1 MGHPGGCERI
11 SQGRWIPE
19 CLHAGESK
27 TPAELVLWAGQEA
40 PACRTPGRT
49 HPGTWRETGCTS
61 GLAGTL
67 HLSGVRGHLAD
78 GVGVSFTEDTFWMP
92 KTETGLGMWGL
103 PGTRHPFQGQRGGSP
118 EGERREKGVRPSC
131 RSAALRL
138 PGEPAPGGSRQAG
151 ALLPLRM
158 AWTPRSDCPAPSA
171 PDSPLSPGEAFLLP
185 RPRVAE
191 AANLRHDPGF
201 QPRVLQGPG
210 SPGPIW
216 ERSRLRASSSRR
228 RSLMVAAGGRRP
240 GEGGSGEAA
249 LQRLQRR
256 QGHRLYRAG
265 GLHNH
270 THRRE
275 GRRPTARERF

>member
-1 MGHPGGCERI
+1 MHWGMGHPGGCERI

-118 EGERREKGVRPSC
+118 EGERRERRESGPPAAQLPSGSRENQPQEALGRRVHSCHSGWPGPLGRTAPRHLPQTARSAPGRPSC
-131 RSAALRL
+131 C
-138 PGEPAPGGSRQAG
+138 PGLGLQRQPTSDMTPGS
-151 ALLPLRM
+151 
-158 AWTPRSDCPAPSA
+158 
-171 PDSPLSPGEAFLLP
+171 SPGCC
-185 RPRVAE
+185 RVPAH
-191 AANLRHDPGF
+191 L
-201 QPRVLQGPG
+201 GPSG
-210 SPGPIW
+210 RG
-216 ERSRLRASSSRR
+216 
-228 RSLMVAAGGRRP
+228 AG
-240 GEGGSGEAA
+240 
-249 LQRLQRR
+249 
-256 QGHRLYRAG
+256 
-265 GLHNH
+265 
-270 THRRE
+270 
-275 GRRPTARERF
+275 